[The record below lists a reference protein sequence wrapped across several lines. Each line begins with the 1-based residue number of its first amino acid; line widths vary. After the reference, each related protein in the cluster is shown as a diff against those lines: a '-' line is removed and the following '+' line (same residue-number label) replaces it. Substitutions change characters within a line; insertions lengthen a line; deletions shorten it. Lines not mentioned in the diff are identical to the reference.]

1 MELFRTPEDMPGRQK
16 TPDTQYNT
24 DSTRTKFRVT
34 DRQVKN
40 LKAEAKSRIHYD
52 EMLRGFGVRVYPSG
66 RKSFVLNYYYKGRE
80 RRMVIGSYPEW
91 TVLAARKQAEW
102 FLVEIGKGRDP
113 LEQRN
118 NDRAA
123 PTVQDMFERYEKDYM
138 PKLAPRSAQDQRSMF
153 VKSILPRLGSKK
165 VEDVT
170 FNDCEALH
178 RHLTK
183 DRPLRANRVI
193 EVLRRAFNLAIKWGW
208 LERNPAS
215 GIEKNPER
223 KRERYLTADE
233 ITRLLSELEH
243 HPQRTSCDALK
254 FILMTG
260 CRRGEALNAT
270 WDQFDM
276 ALKIWTKP
284 AATTKQRR
292 THRVPVSKEV
302 TQLLAARKSNS
313 TSNYIFSSPKG
324 GALTDIKKT
333 WASVTKAAG
342 ISNARVHDLRH
353 TFASIAVS
361 QGTSLP
367 VIGAMLGHSQPQT
380 TARYAHLFDE
390 VLMSA
395 TERVSGAIAD
405 AAKNK
410 RPNS

>member
-1 MELFRTPEDMPGRQK
+1 MPGRQK

>member
-1 MELFRTPEDMPGRQK
+1 MPGRKK
-16 TPDTQYNT
+16 TPDTQHNT
-24 DSTRTKFRVT
+24 DSTRTKFRVA

-52 EMLRGFGVRVYPSG
+52 EKLRGFGVRVYPSG

-80 RRMVIGSYPEW
+80 RRMVIGGYPEW

-193 EVLRRAFNLAIKWGW
+193 EVLRRAFNLALKWGW
-208 LERNPAS
+208 LERNPVS
-215 GIEKNPER
+215 GIEKNPEH
-223 KRERYLTADE
+223 KRERYLSKEE
-233 ITRLLSELEH
+233 ISRLLIELER
-243 HPQRTSCDALK
+243 HPQKTSCDALR
-254 FILMTG
+254 FILLTG

-270 WDQFDM
+270 WSQFDRD
-276 ALKIWTKP
+276 LRIWTKP

-292 THRVPVSKEV
+292 LHRVPVSTDV
-302 TQLLAARKSNS
+302 TGLLKRRMKY
-313 TSNYIFSSPKG
+313 TSSDFIFESSKG
-324 GALTDIKKT
+324 RPLTDIKKT
-333 WASVTKAAG
+333 WAAVTKAAD
-342 ISNARVHDLRH
+342 IQNARIHDLRH
-353 TFASIAVS
+353 TFASLAVANG
-361 QGTSLP
+361 QSLYI
-367 VIGAMLGHSQPQT
+367 VGAMLGHTQAQT
-380 TARYAHLFDE
+380 TARYAHLSDDPLFA
-390 VLMSA
+390 A
-395 TERVSGAIAD
+395 TEAVSAQITQSD
-405 AAKNK
+405 
-410 RPNS
+410 

>member
-1 MELFRTPEDMPGRQK
+1 MPGRQK

-367 VIGAMLGHSQPQT
+367 VIGAMLGHSH
-380 TARYAHLFDE
+380 AHLFDE

>member
-1 MELFRTPEDMPGRQK
+1 MELFRTPEDMPGREK
-16 TPDTQYNT
+16 TPDTQHNT

-40 LKAEAKSRIHYD
+40 LKAEDKSRIYYD
-52 EMLRGFGVRVYPSG
+52 EKLRGFGVRVYPSG

-118 NDRAA
+118 NNRAA

-153 VKSILPRLGSKK
+153 IKSILPRLGSKK

-193 EVLRRAFNLAIKWGW
+193 EVFRRAFNLAIKWGW
-208 LERNPAS
+208 LDRNPAS
-215 GIEKNPER
+215 GIEKNPEH
-223 KRERYLTADE
+223 KRERFLSPDE
-233 ITRLLSELEH
+233 IRRLLLELDR
-243 HPQRTSCDALK
+243 HPQRTSCDAIR
-254 FILMTG
+254 FILFTG
-260 CRRGEALNAT
+260 CRRGEALNST
-270 WDQFDM
+270 WDQFDEE
-276 ALKIWTKP
+276 LKVWTKP
-284 AATTKQRR
+284 AATTKQRKL
-292 THRVPVSKEV
+292 HRVPVSSEV
-302 TQLLAARKSNS
+302 TNLLFSRTKDSSCRYVFAS
-313 TSNYIFSSPKG
+313 TTGRP
-324 GALTDIKKT
+324 LTDIKKT
-333 WASVTKAAG
+333 WASVTKSAQ
-342 ISNARVHDLRH
+342 IQNARIHDLRH

-361 QGTSLP
+361 QGLSLP
-367 VIGAMLGHSQPQT
+367 IIGAMLGHTQTQT
-380 TARYAHLFDE
+380 TARYAHLFED
-390 VLMSA
+390 VLRSA
-395 TERVSGAIAD
+395 AQNVGTFIQQHDG
-405 AAKNK
+405 
-410 RPNS
+410 

>member
-1 MELFRTPEDMPGRQK
+1 MPGRKK
-16 TPDTQYNT
+16 TPDTQHNT
-24 DSTRTKFRVT
+24 DSTRTPFRVT

-40 LKAEAKSRIHYD
+40 LKAEDKSRIHYD
-52 EMLRGFGVRVYPSG
+52 EKLRGFGVRVYPSG

-80 RRMVIGSYPEW
+80 RRMVIGGYPEW

-118 NDRAA
+118 NNRAA

-193 EVLRRAFNLAIKWGW
+193 EVLRRAFNLAIRWGW

-215 GIEKNPER
+215 GIEKNPEY
-223 KRERYLTADE
+223 KRERYLSPDE
-233 ITRLLSELEH
+233 INRLVAELDR
-243 HPQRTSCDALK
+243 HPQKTSCDAIR
-254 FILMTG
+254 FILLTG

-270 WDQFDM
+270 WAQFDDG
-276 ALKIWTKP
+276 LRIWTKP

-292 THRVPVSKEV
+292 VHRVPVSTKV
-302 TQLLAARKSNS
+302 TELLKARQKTS
-313 TSNYIFSSPKG
+313 TSNYVFESVG
-324 GALTDIKKT
+324 GRALTDIKKT
-333 WASVTKAAG
+333 WAAVTKKAKIG
-342 ISNARVHDLRH
+342 DARIHDLRH

-361 QGTSLP
+361 EGLSLP
-367 VIGAMLGHSQPQT
+367 IVGAMLGHTQPQT
-380 TARYAHLFDE
+380 TSRYAHLLDAPLSLAAESVASKVSVE
-390 VLMSA
+390 V
-395 TERVSGAIAD
+395 
-405 AAKNK
+405 
-410 RPNS
+410 

>member
-1 MELFRTPEDMPGRQK
+1 MELFRTPEDMPGRKK
-16 TPDTQYNT
+16 TPDTQPNP
-24 DSTRTKFRVT
+24 DSTRTPFRVT

-40 LKAEAKSRIHYD
+40 LKAEDKSRIYYD
-52 EMLRGFGVRVYPSG
+52 EKLRGFGVRVYPSG

-80 RRMVIGSYPEW
+80 RRMVIGGYPEW

-153 VKSILPRLGSKK
+153 IKSILPRLRSKK

-215 GIEKNPER
+215 GIEKNPEH
-223 KRERYLTADE
+223 KRERYLSPDE
-233 ITRLLSELEH
+233 IRRLLIELDR
-243 HPQRTSCDALK
+243 HPQRTSCDAIR
-254 FILMTG
+254 FILFTG

-270 WDQFDM
+270 WDQFDSE
-276 ALKIWTKP
+276 LQIWTKP

-292 THRVPVSKEV
+292 LHRVPVSQEV
-302 TQLLAARKSNS
+302 SRLLQQRREKSK
-313 TSNYIFSSPKG
+313 SPFVFASVRGK
-324 GALTDIKKT
+324 AITDIKKT
-333 WASVTKAAG
+333 WASVTKSAK
-342 ISNARVHDLRH
+342 IEDARIHDLRH

-361 QGTSLP
+361 QGASLP
-367 VIGAMLGHSQPQT
+367 IIGAMLGHSQPQT
-380 TARYAHLFDE
+380 TARYTHLYDE
-390 VLMSA
+390 PLQLAVESISRKLSD
-395 TERVSGAIAD
+395 EES
-405 AAKNK
+405 
-410 RPNS
+410 

>member
-1 MELFRTPEDMPGRQK
+1 MPGRQK
-16 TPDTQYNT
+16 TPDTQHNP
-24 DSTRTKFRVT
+24 DSTRTKFRIT
-34 DRQVKN
+34 DGQVKN

-52 EMLRGFGVRVYPSG
+52 EKLRGFGVRVYPSG

-80 RRMVIGSYPEW
+80 RRMVIGGYPEW

-118 NDRAA
+118 NDRDA

-138 PKLAPRSAQDQRSMF
+138 PKLAPRGAQDQRSMF
-153 VKSILPRLGSKK
+153 IKSILPRLGSKK

-170 FNDCEALH
+170 FSDCEALH

-215 GIEKNPER
+215 GIEKNPEH
-223 KRERYLTADE
+223 KRERYLSPDE
-233 ITRLLSELEH
+233 IRRLLIELDR
-243 HPQRTSCDALK
+243 HPQRTSCDAIR
-254 FILMTG
+254 FILFTG

-270 WDQFDM
+270 WDQFDSE
-276 ALKIWTKP
+276 LQIWTKP

-292 THRVPVSKEV
+292 LHRVPVSPEV
-302 TQLLAARKSNS
+302 SQLLQLRRERSKSRF
-313 TSNYIFSSPKG
+313 IFSSSRG
-324 GALTDIKKT
+324 RALTDIKKT
-333 WASVTKAAG
+333 WASVIKSAD
-342 ISNARVHDLRH
+342 IKDARIHDLRH

-361 QGTSLP
+361 QGQSLP
-367 VIGAMLGHSQPQT
+367 IVGAMLGHTQAQT
-380 TARYAHLFDE
+380 TMRYAHLIDDALKE
-390 VLMSA
+390 AAEGVTRSMIAARSVL
-395 TERVSGAIAD
+395 
-405 AAKNK
+405 K
-410 RPNS
+410 

>member
-1 MELFRTPEDMPGRQK
+1 MELFRTPKDMPGRQK
-16 TPDTQYNT
+16 TPDTQHNP

-40 LKAEAKSRIHYD
+40 LKAETKSRIHYD
-52 EMLRGFGVRVYPSG
+52 EKLRGFGVRVYPSG

-80 RRMVIGSYPEW
+80 RRMVIGGYPEW

-153 VKSILPRLGSKK
+153 AKSILPRLGSKK

-208 LERNPAS
+208 LERNPAL
-215 GIEKNPER
+215 GIEKNPEQ
-223 KRERYLTADE
+223 KRERYLSPDE
-233 ITRLLSELEH
+233 IRRLLIELDR
-243 HPQRTSCDALK
+243 HPQRTSCDAIR
-254 FILMTG
+254 FILFTG

-270 WDQFDM
+270 WDQFDSS
-276 ALKIWTKP
+276 LQIWTKP

-292 THRVPVSKEV
+292 LHRVPVSPEV
-302 TQLLAARKSNS
+302 TRLLSARKDNM
-313 TSNYIFSSPKG
+313 SSPFVFASCRGKP
-324 GALTDIKKT
+324 LTDIKKT
-333 WASVTKAAG
+333 WTAVTTGAN
-342 ISNARVHDLRH
+342 IESARIHDLRH
-353 TFASIAVS
+353 TYASVAVS
-361 QGTSLP
+361 SGLSLP
-367 VIGAMLGHSQPQT
+367 IIGAMLGHTQAQT
-380 TARYAHLFDE
+380 TSRYAHLYDSPL
-390 VLMSA
+390 VAA
-395 TERVSGAIAD
+395 TSKVSEILLDGNEESSE
-405 AAKNK
+405 K
-410 RPNS
+410 

>member
-1 MELFRTPEDMPGRQK
+1 MPGRQK
-16 TPDTQYNT
+16 TPDTQHNT
-24 DSTRTKFRVT
+24 DSMRTQFRVT

-40 LKAEAKSRIHYD
+40 LKAEEKSRIHYD
-52 EMLRGFGVRVYPSG
+52 EKLRGFGVRVYPSG

-80 RRMVIGSYPEW
+80 RRMVIGGYPEW

-153 VKSILPRLGSKK
+153 IKSILPRLGSKK

-215 GIEKNPER
+215 GIEKNPEQ
-223 KRERYLTADE
+223 KRERYLSYDE
-233 ITRLLSELEH
+233 IRRLLFELER
-243 HPQRTSCDALK
+243 HPQKTSCDAIR
-254 FILMTG
+254 FILFTG
-260 CRRGEALNAT
+260 CRRGEALSAT
-270 WDQFDM
+270 WDQFDSE
-276 ALKIWTKP
+276 LKVWTKP

-292 THRVPVSKEV
+292 LHRVPVSREV
-302 TQLLAARKSNS
+302 TKLLEVRKASAASEFVFESIR
-313 TSNYIFSSPKG
+313 G
-324 GALTDIKKT
+324 RALTDIKKT
-333 WASVTKAAG
+333 WIAVTRSAG
-342 ISNARVHDLRH
+342 IRDARVHDLRH

-361 QGTSLP
+361 QGQSLP

-380 TARYAHLFDE
+380 TARYAHLLDDPLVE
-390 VLMSA
+390 A
-395 TERVSGAIAD
+395 TELISNKIIGALH
-405 AAKNK
+405 
-410 RPNS
+410 

>member
-1 MELFRTPEDMPGRQK
+1 MPGRQK
-16 TPDTQYNT
+16 TPDTQPNP

-52 EMLRGFGVRVYPSG
+52 ENLRGFGVRVYPSG

-80 RRMVIGSYPEW
+80 RRMVIGGYPEW

-123 PTVQDMFERYEKDYM
+123 PTIQDMFERYEKDYM

-153 VKSILPRLGSKK
+153 IKSILPRLGSKK

-215 GIEKNPER
+215 GIERNAEH
-223 KRERYLTADE
+223 KRERYLSHDE
-233 ITRLLSELEH
+233 ISRLLVELDK
-243 HPQRTSCDALK
+243 HPQKTSCDAIR
-254 FILMTG
+254 FILFTG
-260 CRRGEALNAT
+260 CRRGEALNAVWT
-270 WDQFDM
+270 QFDGE
-276 ALKIWTKP
+276 LKTWIKP
-284 AATTKQRR
+284 AATTKQRKL
-292 THRVPVSKEV
+292 HRVPVSREV
-302 TQLLAARKSNS
+302 TKLLVARRE
-313 TSNYIFSSPKG
+313 SSQSPFVFHSSKDRP
-324 GALTDIKKT
+324 LTDIKKT
-333 WASVTKAAG
+333 WRAVTKAAN
-342 ISNARVHDLRH
+342 IVDARIHDLRH
-353 TFASIAVS
+353 TFASMAVS
-361 QGTSLP
+361 QGLSLP
-367 VIGAMLGHSQPQT
+367 IIGAMLGHTQTQT
-380 TARYAHLFDE
+380 TARYAHLYDE
-390 VLMSA
+390 ALKNAVELTA
-395 TERVSGAIAD
+395 ARID
-405 AAKNK
+405 ASITGEQ
-410 RPNS
+410 PH

>member
-16 TPDTQYNT
+16 TPDTQHNT
-24 DSTRTKFRVT
+24 DSTRTPFRVT

-52 EMLRGFGVRVYPSG
+52 EKLRGFGVRVYPSG

-102 FLVEIGKGRDP
+102 FLVEIAKGRDP

-118 NDRAA
+118 NDRSA

-153 VKSILPRLGSKK
+153 LKSILPRLGSKK

-215 GIEKNPER
+215 GIEKNPEH
-223 KRERYLTADE
+223 KRERYLSPDE
-233 ITRLLSELEH
+233 IRRLLIELDR
-243 HPQRTSCDALK
+243 HPQRTSCDAIR
-254 FILMTG
+254 FILFTG

-270 WDQFDM
+270 WDQFDSE
-276 ALKIWTKP
+276 LRVWTKP

-292 THRVPVSKEV
+292 LHRVPVSQKV
-302 TQLLAARKSNS
+302 TCLLKARAPSVSSRFVFES
-313 TSNYIFSSPKG
+313 TNGRP
-324 GALTDIKKT
+324 LTDIKKT
-333 WASVTKAAG
+333 WATVTKAAE
-342 ISNARVHDLRH
+342 IENARIHDLRH

-361 QGTSLP
+361 KGQSLP
-367 VIGAMLGHSQPQT
+367 IVGAMLGHTQAQT
-380 TARYAHLFDE
+380 TARYAHLFDDALKAAAE
-390 VLMSA
+390 TVSA
-395 TERVSGAIAD
+395 EMVSKAGET
-405 AAKNK
+405 
-410 RPNS
+410 R

>member
-1 MELFRTPEDMPGRQK
+1 MPGRQK
-16 TPDTQYNT
+16 TPDTQHNT
-24 DSTRTKFRVT
+24 DSTRTPFRVT

-52 EMLRGFGVRVYPSG
+52 EKLRGFGVRVYPSG

-153 VKSILPRLGSKK
+153 IKSILPRLGSKK

-215 GIEKNPER
+215 GIEKNPEH
-223 KRERYLTADE
+223 KRERYLSPDE
-233 ITRLLSELEH
+233 IKRLLIELDR
-243 HPQRTSCDALK
+243 HPQRTSCDAIR
-254 FILMTG
+254 FILFTG

-270 WDQFDM
+270 WDQFDSE
-276 ALKIWTKP
+276 LKIWTKP

-292 THRVPVSKEV
+292 LHRVPVSEEV
-302 TQLLAARKSNS
+302 TRLLQDRKTARSSKFIFESS
-313 TSNYIFSSPKG
+313 TGRP
-324 GALTDIKKT
+324 LVDIKKT
-333 WASVTKAAG
+333 WFSVTKVAQ
-342 ISNARVHDLRH
+342 IYDVRIHDLRH

-361 QGTSLP
+361 SGQSLP
-367 VIGAMLGHSQPQT
+367 IIGAMLGHTQPQT
-380 TARYAHLFDE
+380 TARYAHLFDTPLLKAAE
-390 VLMSA
+390 AVSSSIKNN
-395 TERVSGAIAD
+395 TETSY
-405 AAKNK
+405 N
-410 RPNS
+410 

>member
-1 MELFRTPEDMPGRQK
+1 MELFRTPEDMPGRKK
-16 TPDTQYNT
+16 TPDTQHNT
-24 DSTRTKFRVT
+24 DSTRTPFRVT

-40 LKAEAKSRIHYD
+40 LKAEDKSRIHYD
-52 EMLRGFGVRVYPSG
+52 EKLRGFGVRVYPSG

-80 RRMVIGSYPEW
+80 RRMVIGGYPEW

-118 NDRAA
+118 NNRAA

-193 EVLRRAFNLAIKWGW
+193 EVLRRAFNLAIRWGW

-215 GIEKNPER
+215 GIEKNPEY
-223 KRERYLTADE
+223 KRERYLSPDE
-233 ITRLLSELEH
+233 INRLVAELDR
-243 HPQRTSCDALK
+243 HPQKTSCDAIR
-254 FILMTG
+254 FILLTG

-270 WDQFDM
+270 WAQFDDG
-276 ALKIWTKP
+276 LRIWTKP

-292 THRVPVSKEV
+292 VHRVPVSTKV
-302 TQLLAARKSNS
+302 TELLKARQKTS
-313 TSNYIFSSPKG
+313 TSNYVFESVG
-324 GALTDIKKT
+324 GRALTDIKKT
-333 WASVTKAAG
+333 WAAVTKKAKIG
-342 ISNARVHDLRH
+342 DARIHDLRH

-361 QGTSLP
+361 EGLSLP
-367 VIGAMLGHSQPQT
+367 IVGAMLGHTQPQT
-380 TARYAHLFDE
+380 TSRYAHLLDAPLSLAAESVASKVSVE
-390 VLMSA
+390 V
-395 TERVSGAIAD
+395 
-405 AAKNK
+405 
-410 RPNS
+410 